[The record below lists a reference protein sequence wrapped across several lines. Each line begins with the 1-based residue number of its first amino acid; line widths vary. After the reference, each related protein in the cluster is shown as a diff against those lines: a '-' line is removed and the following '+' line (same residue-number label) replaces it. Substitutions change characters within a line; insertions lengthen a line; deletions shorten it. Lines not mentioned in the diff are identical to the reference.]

1 MMISFTTFLGITVIS
16 YKKKQIAYIDMLIT
30 IGEKVQMLL
39 QNTSPDTAEIIN
51 SLKNDIR
58 LKNFDFELKDNTIL
72 LENAEKGK
80 IRDYFQSIGKYD
92 TETQINLSKEF
103 TAELRLLKEEYQQYL
118 KSHQK
123 LYVAFGLLS
132 GVLFSVIMI

>member
-51 SLKNDIR
+51 SLKNDNR
-58 LKNFDFELKDNTIL
+58 LKKFDFELKDNTIL

-80 IRDYFQSIGKYD
+80 VRNYFQSIGKYD
-92 TETQINLSKEF
+92 TETQINLSNEF

>member
-51 SLKNDIR
+51 SLKNDNR
-58 LKNFDFELKDNTIL
+58 LKKFDFELKDNTIL

-80 IRDYFQSIGKYD
+80 VRNYFQSIGKYD